1 MVRKERRGVR
11 VHPMGL
17 QESEYLIKTTNN
29 QRDASIRKQYRENGP
44 RTRRL
49 STTVIVESNDHD
61 HKCGVCQA
69 KLSASEVYN
78 NTTQNGTKTLAP
90 LCCKNCSTL
99 KPESREGV
107 EVDDGFDLWKS
118 MKISRN
124 PFHDMS
130 QNTRKVWW
138 DSLVEKK
145 MNFLTSIQNYNIKI
159 ANDVDIEKKSN
170 NVEDSLENKDLNDVT
185 STSDQRETKEE
196 ATIPKSDDKTNGG
209 SMSKSLR
216 ARSKSPVQERGKR
229 SSLKLKV
236 HTLKPVRP
244 RSLSPRRKESTAMGN
259 QESAKNFSMGEK
271 KTLSFGTTTVK
282 FFNPETLPSQI
293 LDAQTFSIG
302 QNKIDSESD
311 DTLVGCQPT
320 AFPISPLKIRRDP
333 TPLHR
338 KVSPP
343 KAKRTPTSKVA
354 AVTRIFVAHKPSL
367 SSPQGVASRRAGS
380 NDDKLSTIHPTKIT
394 IAENMDRKKKT
405 RVMKSISPFFF
416 KTDLAVSEHGAESST
431 KDVKKTHQL
440 LCTSSRKPIDAAAI
454 AKRSPSKGKTRKATI
469 PRAHASSPDTNLAPQ
484 YKLIPAP
491 NLAKM
496 DASQRRSHFGIA
508 NAASLYEL
516 KAEQLIIM
524 AEECQSEGLISGSV
538 VFGKNTKELDLV
550 KFMRKNVFE
559 F

>member
-1 MVRKERRGVR
+1 MVRKQRRAVR
-11 VHPMGL
+11 VHPIGL
-17 QESEYLIKTTNN
+17 QDSEYLINTTNN
-29 QRDASIRKQYRENGP
+29 QRDASIQKQSRENGP

-78 NTTQNGTKTLAP
+78 NTTHSGTKTLAP

-99 KPESREGV
+99 NKPDESREGV
-107 EVDDGFDLWKS
+107 EIDDGFDLWKS

-124 PFHDMS
+124 PFYDMS
-130 QNTRKVWW
+130 QNTRNAWW
-138 DSLVEKK
+138 DSIVEKK
-145 MNFLTSIQNYNIKI
+145 MNFLTSMQNYNTTF

-170 NVEDSLENKDLNDVT
+170 NVEESFENKDLNDVT
-185 STSDQRETKEE
+185 STSDQRQTKEE
-196 ATIPKSDDKTNGG
+196 ATNPKSDDKTDGG
-209 SMSKSLR
+209 SMSRSLR
-216 ARSKSPVQERGKR
+216 ARSKSPVRRRRKR

-236 HTLKPVRP
+236 PTLKPVRP
-244 RSLSPRRKESTAMGN
+244 RSLSPRRKGSTAMGN
-259 QESAKNFSMGEK
+259 QESAKNFSAGEK

-293 LDAQTFSIG
+293 LDAPTFSIG
-302 QNKIDSESD
+302 KKKADTESD
-311 DTLVGCQPT
+311 DTLVSCQPT
-320 AFPISPLKIRRDP
+320 AFPISPSKIRRDP
-333 TPLHR
+333 TPLNR

-343 KAKRTPTSKVA
+343 KTKRTPTSKVA
-354 AVTRIFVAHKPSL
+354 AATRIFVKSGL
-367 SSPQGVASRRAGS
+367 SSPKGVASRRAGC
-380 NDDKLSTIHPTKIT
+380 NDDKLSTIYPTKIT
-394 IAENMDRKKKT
+394 IAENMDGKKKT

-416 KTDLAVSEHGAESST
+416 KTDLAFSEHGAASST

-440 LCTSSRKPIDAAAI
+440 LCTSGRKPIDAAAI
-454 AKRSPSKGKTRKATI
+454 AKGSPSKGKTRKATI
-469 PRAHASSPDTNLAPQ
+469 PRAHASSPDINLAPQ

-508 NAASLYEL
+508 NASSLCEL
-516 KAEQLIIM
+516 KAEQLIVM

-538 VFGKNTKELDLV
+538 VFGENTKELDLV